1 MKVCNYCWSGTG
13 KSPQRPRRSGHP
25 RSRPR
30 AHPAGEQQAAALPAA
45 FEHRSI
51 DAIFVSSL
59 LRTHL
64 TAAPLAA
71 ARGLRPT
78 ELSGLREIEAGDLE
92 DRSDP
97 PAIEEYHAVFG
108 AWASGDNS
116 RKCPAAPTDSHSST
130 DSTRPFAR
138 FSPPVRE
145 SAVAISH
152 GAAIRTWA
160 GARAANIDGRFVE
173 AHPLGNTAL
182 VEVHGDFETGWTCVA
197 WTDGPVGGANLVDRS
212 RPGPH
217 GRAPPRGLTPLGQAG
232 GAASFARVVSA
243 SGCPSSS

>member
-1 MKVCNYCWSGTG
+1 MQLLLVRHGQVLPNVRGEVAT
-13 KSPQRPRRSGHP
+13 
-25 RSRPR
+25 R
-30 AHPAGEQQAAALPAA
+30 APGPALTPLGEQQAAALPAA

-71 ARGLRPT
+71 ARRLRPT

-92 DRSDP
+92 NRSDR
-97 PAIEEYHAVFG
+97 PAVENYHAVFG
-108 AWASGDNS
+108 AWASGDN
-116 RKCPAAPTDSHSST
+116 RPKMPGGTDG
-130 DSTRPFAR
+130 FAFFDR
-138 FSPPVRE
+138 FDEAVRAILETGCE

-160 GARAANIDGRFVE
+160 GARSANIDGHFVE

-182 VEVHGDFETGWTCVA
+182 VEVHSDFETGWTCVA

-212 RPGPH
+212 AQDPTGER
-217 GRAPPRGLTPLGQAG
+217 LLAG
-232 GAASFARVVSA
+232 
-243 SGCPSSS
+243 